1 MRVTHILDCF
11 TGGGKERRCMQLLQG
26 LHKEGVELQVIIV
39 NSDISYPEI
48 YSIPCNLCVIDRKNR
63 KLGVLSTIKEIR
75 YAIKSFSPHV
85 VQSWG
90 LMSSI
95 FIIAAFPLMNFRF
108 IASYVADVISPK
120 FLQQTWIINE
130 LCKIYC
136 DKIVGNS
143 FAGLSAYG
151 IQKSK
156 AVLIYNGLNEER
168 LKCSIDKTIKK
179 KELNITTD
187 YVVAM
192 IASFNNYKD
201 YDTYLESAKKIV
213 KRRNDIT
220 FLAVGTGVKWEA
232 YKQSL
237 TQDECTFI
245 RMLGR
250 RNDIDE
256 ILQVCD
262 LTVLCTN
269 PKIKEGLSNSIV
281 ESMAFGVPVLATCGG
296 GTPELIRDGFNSF
309 FIKQQQPDSVAEQ
322 IVDVLEDEVRLKT
335 VSHNARNTI
344 LNSFM
349 LSRMTK
355 DFVNLYNNEG

>member
-11 TGGGKERRCMQLLQG
+11 AGGGKERRCMQLLQG
-26 LHKEGVELQVIIV
+26 LYKEGIELQVIIV

-48 YSIPCNLCVIDRKNR
+48 YSLPCDLCVIDRKNR
-63 KLGVLSTIKEIR
+63 RLDVLSTIKEIR
-75 YAIKSFSPHV
+75 KAVKSFSPHV

-95 FIIAAFPLMNFRF
+95 FIIVAFPMMNFRF

-120 FLQQTWIINE
+120 FPHQTWLINE

-136 DKIVGNS
+136 YKIVG
-143 FAGLSAYG
+143 AYG

-156 AVLIYNGLNEER
+156 AALIYNGLNEER
-168 LKCSIDKTIKK
+168 LKCSVDIAVKK

-192 IASFNNYKD
+192 IATFHNYKD
-201 YDTYLESAKKIV
+201 YDTYLESAKIIV
-213 KRRNDIT
+213 KRRTDIT
-220 FLAVGTGVKWEA
+220 FLAVGTGELWEG
-232 YKQSL
+232 YKQKL

-309 FIKQQQPDSVAEQ
+309 FIKQQKPYNVAEQ
-322 IVDVLEDEVRLKT
+322 IVDILEDDVRLKT
-335 VSHNARNTI
+335 VSNNARNTI
-344 LNSFM
+344 LNSFL

-355 DFVNLYNNEG
+355 DFVSLYNSED